1 MCLGMVK
8 KDYISY
14 LEYWYKND
22 KLVAVHDRN
31 IRSLAVELFKVKQKF
46 SNPMLCDIF
55 LTWSLRYKLET
66 KTEFLK
72 TVLVPPANTIWFLSY
87 ALPWKCGRWFHCKIK
102 IQVLSKVSV
111 KKSESGSNVTV
122 TVTPV
127 NHTDII

>member
-1 MCLGMVK
+1 MVK

-22 KLVAVHDRN
+22 KLVTVHDRN

-72 TVLVPPANTIWFLSY
+72 NCASTTSQYDLISIICFALKVWKMIPLENKNSNTIESFNE
-87 ALPWKCGRWFHCKIK
+87 KIRK
-102 IQVLSKVSV
+102 W
-111 KKSESGSNVTV
+111 E
-122 TVTPV
+122 
-127 NHTDII
+127 